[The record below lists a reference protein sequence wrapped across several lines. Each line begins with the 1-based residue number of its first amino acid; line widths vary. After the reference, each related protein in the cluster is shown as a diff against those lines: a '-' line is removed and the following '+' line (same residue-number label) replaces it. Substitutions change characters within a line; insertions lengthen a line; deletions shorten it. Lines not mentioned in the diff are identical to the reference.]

1 MRVPGAAK
9 LPMSGRSYCDLFADR
24 NARLSTRLRRR
35 KPWNYTPLSN
45 VPEPVMESS
54 ESNCP
59 VTPFTRTLLT
69 RGGAGASCR
78 IDCAG
83 TMLVPIQPSNL
94 FWVVGVV

>member
-59 VTPFTRTLLT
+59 VTPFTTTLVACRMITHANFGAGQRTLL
-69 RGGAGASCR
+69 
-78 IDCAG
+78 
-83 TMLVPIQPSNL
+83 
-94 FWVVGVV
+94 FVVYVDVQEP